1 MAITTGAT
9 HVCIG
14 LADGTVKCMGGENR
28 AGELGNGRAVN
39 VPRPRLLLDPLPQ
52 RDAATGVH

>member
-28 AGELGNGRAVN
+28 AGELGNGRAAN
-39 VPRPRLLLDPLPQ
+39 VPRPRLLPDPLPQ
-52 RDAATGVH
+52 GDAGR